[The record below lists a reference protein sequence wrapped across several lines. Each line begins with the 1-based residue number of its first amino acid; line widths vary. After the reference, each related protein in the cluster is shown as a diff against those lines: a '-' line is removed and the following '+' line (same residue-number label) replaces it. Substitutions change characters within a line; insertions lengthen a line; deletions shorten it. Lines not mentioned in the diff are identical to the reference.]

1 MWIVVIVVVVVVVV
15 EVVEVFVVVVVVV
28 IVVIVV
34 VIVVVAVVVVVDS
47 SPSNLPIIS
56 NINAAYITMSYL
68 IHKMPID
75 NKRIQLTDNPQQLC

>member
-1 MWIVVIVVVVVVVV
+1 MWIVVIVVVVVV
-15 EVVEVFVVVVVVV
+15 EVVEVFVVVVVVVV